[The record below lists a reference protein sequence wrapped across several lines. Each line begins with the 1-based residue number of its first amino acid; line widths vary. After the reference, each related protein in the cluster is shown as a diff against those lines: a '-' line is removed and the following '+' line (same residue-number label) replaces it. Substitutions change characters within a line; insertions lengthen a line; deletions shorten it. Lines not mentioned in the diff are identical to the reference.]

1 MEATQGYYCEIC
13 DTSAGNEKGWLRH
26 LNGRGHQKKISF
38 FFIFNVFLI
47 NYVHAYQYYMC

>member
-1 MEATQGYYCEIC
+1 MEATQGYYCEMC

-38 FFIFNVFLI
+38 FFILNFFSI